1 MNEMEIEL
9 SIRVS
14 MYGEYENTI
23 GGYADEGSSHDE
35 IMAAAKEAVY
45 ADYGYYD
52 EWDEGE
58 ISWTVDY

>member
-1 MNEMEIEL
+1 MKEIDIEL

-23 GGYADEGSSHDE
+23 TGYAGKDSGHEE
-35 IMAAAKEAVY
+35 IMLIAKETVY
-45 ADYGYYD
+45 DNYGYYD
-52 EWDEGE
+52 EWDDGE